1 MNKTHVRRAV
11 AGVALAMPVL
21 ALAGCPMPN
30 TTSPTA
36 IFTGTNAYTG
46 QVTQFGKAYPGATSI
61 QLRFPT
67 NSTSGVRSTVMTTD
81 ASGDFM
87 VPTATATESSYQFV
101 WDLGGATASANT
113 TSFGDLVV
121 TDPITKPVVG
131 KDNVTPGFTIETG
144 WHLDPGF
151 AINATMS
158 VTSGATFSF
167 STFAPQGAPAAAG
180 PFEYQVFLQ
189 DAAGDQWS
197 SATHAFGTT
206 AASASIPWNGNIG
219 SNSDSPSGNPFPAGS
234 AAYMIKW
241 ETQGVTDGS
250 KAFGQSL
257 WIPVT
262 IQ

>member
-1 MNKTHVRRAV
+1 MHNSHVRRAV
-11 AGVALAMPVL
+11 AGIALAVPVL
-21 ALAGCPMPN
+21 ALAGCPMPGA
-30 TTSPTA
+30 TTTTP
-36 IFTGTNAYTG
+36 IFTGTNSYTG

-61 QLRFPT
+61 QLRYPT
-67 NSTSGVRSTVMTTD
+67 QTGGSRSSVITTD

-87 VPTATATESSYQFV
+87 VPTTTATESSYQFV
-101 WDLGGATASANT
+101 WDLGGATASTTT
-113 TSFGDLVV
+113 TSFGDMIV
-121 TDPITKPVVG
+121 TDPVTKPVVG

-144 WHLDPGF
+144 WHLDAG
-151 AINATMS
+151 IGVNATIS
-158 VTSGATFSF
+158 ATTGATFSF
-167 STFAPQGAPAAAG
+167 DTFAPQGAPAAAG

-189 DAAGDQWS
+189 GAAGDQWS
-197 SATHAFGTT
+197 SAFQAFGTT
-206 AASASIPWNGNIG
+206 AASASIAWNGQIG
-219 SNSDSPSGNPFPAGS
+219 STGSSNGGAFPAGA

>member
-1 MNKTHVRRAV
+1 MYNTHARRV
-11 AGVALAMPVL
+11 VTGLALALPVL
-21 ALAGCPMPN
+21 GLAGCPMPG
-30 TTSPTA
+30 TTTPTP

-46 QVTQFGKAYPGATSI
+46 QILEFGKAYPGATSI

-67 NSTSGVRSTVMTTD
+67 NSTSGIRSAAITTD

-101 WDLGGATASANT
+101 WDLGGATASAT
-113 TSFGDLVV
+113 TASFGDLVV

-144 WHLDPGF
+144 WHLDPGVGV
-151 AINATMS
+151 NATMS
-158 VTSGATFSF
+158 VTNGATFSF
-167 STFAPQGAPAAAG
+167 STFSPQGAPAAAG

-206 AASASIPWNGNIG
+206 ASSASIAWNGLIG
-219 SNSDSPSGNPFPAGS
+219 ANSDSPSGAAFPTGA

-262 IQ
+262 LQ